1 MEYSVVDLNLP
12 DNVIEF
18 SLNYLKT
25 NYYDVLKI
33 SGAENFFTIGNTE
46 DLPDTLKTY
55 LSNDNILTI
64 ENYIPFAVNLLVL
77 DSLDFYFSLDK
88 VVSFMEEPNE

>member
-1 MEYSVVDLNLP
+1 MEYSVIDLNLP
-12 DNVIEF
+12 DDVIEF

-33 SGAENFFTIGNTE
+33 SGIENSFTVGNTE
-46 DLPDTLKTY
+46 DLPDVLKTY

-64 ENYIPFAVNLLVL
+64 ENYIPFAVNLLIL

-88 VVSFMEEPNE
+88 VVSFMENSDE